1 MCKKTSKLSV
11 AVLFVMAIALSFSGC
26 ADKDGTSY
34 MLEMEYTENFKIMQL
49 ADVQVSTVKECDDAF
64 AEIEKLVAREK
75 PNLIVSTGD
84 NIYIP
89 KGKKI
94 LEAFISHME
103 SLETPWATVFGNHD
117 QAWIS
122 KNFMAKR
129 FMKAEHCLFLKGE
142 SNIHGVG
149 NYVINLKSA
158 NNIVYS
164 LFMIDSNMY
173 AAGGGYTGI
182 RPNQIKWYERAVNK
196 LTELN
201 NNQVVPSLA
210 FFHIP
215 LHEFADAKASLDAGE
230 STGFAIFNEEVG
242 AAKKNTGFFNKALEL
257 NSTKA
262 IICGH
267 DHKNNCDINYKGIH
281 LVYGLKSSRCD
292 YHDSALLGATM
303 ITLTSAGFVVE
314 NACFE

>member
-1 MCKKTSKLSV
+1 MGKKTSKLLMA
-11 AVLFVMAIALSFSGC
+11 AVFVTAIALSFSGC

-34 MLEMEYTENFKIMQL
+34 MLEMQFTENFKIMQL
-49 ADVQVSTVKECDDAF
+49 ADVQVSTVEECDDAF
-64 AEIEKLVAREK
+64 AEIEKLVAREQ
-75 PNLIVSTGD
+75 PNLIVATGD
-84 NIYIP
+84 NIYNP

-94 LEAFISHME
+94 LEAFILHME
-103 SLETPWATVFGNHD
+103 SLKTPWATVFGNHD

-142 SNIHGVG
+142 GGIHGVG

-158 NNIVYS
+158 NDFVYS

-210 FFHIP
+210 FFHVP
-215 LHEFADAKASLDAGE
+215 LHEFADAKASFDAGE
-230 STGFAIFNEEVG
+230 SEGFAIFKEDVDC
-242 AAKKNTGFFNKALEL
+242 AKKNSGFFNKALEL

-267 DHKNNCDINYKGIH
+267 DHENNCDINYKGIH

-292 YHDSALLGATM
+292 YHDSAMLGATV
-303 ITLTSAGFVVE
+303 ITLTSEGFTVE
-314 NACFE
+314 NAYFQ